1 MNLDR
6 PLSCGVNPRIPLTAT
21 GENELVH
28 VAIYDCKP
36 QVTVSWNV
44 LNGCADIVP
53 HSSLV
58 ELSGNFRLDLAQW
71 R

>member
-21 GENELVH
+21 GKNELVY

-44 LNGCADIVP
+44 LNGADMVP
-53 HSSLV
+53 HSPLV

>member
-21 GENELVH
+21 GKNKLMH

-36 QVTVSWNV
+36 QVTVGWNV
-44 LNGCADIVP
+44 LNGADIVP
-53 HSSLV
+53 HSALV